1 MKGSRMTDPRI
12 TNMADIL
19 THYSARV
26 KKGDLVAIR
35 GGTSASSLIL
45 QIYENCLKVGA
56 FPYTLVSLPGMDEIF
71 YKHANRDQLSFLSPI
86 SKLEIEKVDVF
97 VSILSETNTRR
108 LSSVDPEKQALTS
121 KARQSIMK
129 TFMKRA
135 AAYEKGDKNGL
146 RWTLTLFPTE
156 AYAQD
161 AEMGI
166 AEYEDFVFGAC
177 YADKKNGIQ
186 KWKEVEKSQQRVIR
200 YLKGRKKVEIFGP
213 GTDLKVGISGRKF
226 INCSG
231 HNNFPDGE
239 VFTGPE
245 ENSVEG
251 KIRYSFPACLSGR
264 EVDGVELEFKKGEVV
279 KASAEKNEKFLL
291 SMIGMDA
298 GSKRIGEFAFGLNYG
313 IKQYTKNILFDEK
326 MGGTVHLALGKG
338 YPESG
343 SRNNSALHWD
353 MVCDLRKDGEV
364 YVDGKLFFKKGKLQI

>member
-1 MKGSRMTDPRI
+1 MTDSRI
-12 TNMADIL
+12 SNMAEIL
-19 THYSARV
+19 TNYSAKV

-35 GGTSASSLIL
+35 GGTSASSLIM
-45 QIYENCLKVGA
+45 QIYENCLKAGA

-71 YKHANRDQLSFLSPI
+71 YKYANREQLSYLSPI
-86 SKLEIEKVDVF
+86 SKFEIQKVDVF

-108 LSSVDPEKQALTS
+108 LSSVDPQKQALTS
-121 KARQSIMK
+121 KSRQPIMK

-135 AAYEKGDKNGL
+135 AAYEKGGKSGL

-166 AEYEDFVFGAC
+166 AEYEDFVFEAC

-186 KWKEVEKSQQRVIR
+186 KWMEVEKNQARVIR
-200 YLKGRKKVEIFGP
+200 YLKGKKKVEIFGP

-279 KASAEKNEKFLL
+279 NASAEKNEEFLL

-353 MVCDLRKDGEV
+353 MVCDLRKEGEV